1 MSLSFEEHILGE
13 FSEQGYVNQQI
24 FPQPNPKKLQTKPD
38 KQSLKR
44 VQHNQENNLV
54 RNQGKRSPGFPKEK
68 QNGKQFRTNGGWQDS
83 PSREPLKQILAP
95 NHANNKVM
103 DQQEVSKR
111 PLPMQGSS
119 GVQKAPLKRGNA
131 LGHDVKGRSPKSFTS
146 DSNSRPNVNGKQLSA
161 KGPNALHHTDVRNNK
176 QTNGHKFQTMRSNPQ
191 SHEGRDDKV
200 ISDFPN
206 EQVVSASQAGCKT
219 RQRHVDQQRFVG
231 HSDGQELHHSSC
243 PLPVNQVQRP
253 VLETVFEGDTPDGT
267 LNKSMNET
275 ELEFQLGETMQAQ
288 QALQQAQRV
297 ASDVG
302 SDPDKNGNSGLIF
315 DQDGKQ
321 SVVFQCMDQQRK
333 DGSVRRLE
341 NIENMEDRIHQ
352 PTICRQDSHEER
364 LGHSAD
370 DKSKEWPNHDSVSVS
385 NGSVD
390 QCCSK
395 EKTQQ
400 HKATDRHNFDRDHEE
415 KLRENKE
422 TAEAKEKCS
431 VEMTRPDPYELLMR
445 QDAQL
450 RQLQEQVMFV
460 VKGIIAR

>member
-1 MSLSFEEHILGE
+1 MSLSFEEHTPGE

-24 FPQPNPKKLQTKPD
+24 FPQPNPKKLQTKPH

-95 NHANNKVM
+95 NHADIKVM
-103 DQQEVSKR
+103 DQQQVSKR

-131 LGHDVKGRSPKSFTS
+131 LGNDVKGRSPKSFIS
-146 DSNSRPNVNGKQLSA
+146 DSNSRSKVNGKQLSA
-161 KGPNALHHTDVRNNK
+161 KGPHALHHTDVRNNQ
-176 QTNGHKFQTMRSNPQ
+176 QTNGHKFQIMQSSPQ
-191 SHEGRDDKV
+191 SHEGRNDKV
-200 ISDFPN
+200 ISDFSS
-206 EQVVSASQAGCKT
+206 EQVVPPNQPAGNT
-219 RQRHVDQQRFVG
+219 RQRHVDQRQFLG
-231 HSDGQELHHSSC
+231 HSDGQELHHNSC

-267 LNKSMNET
+267 LNKSMNKT

-288 QALQQAQRV
+288 EALQQAQRV

-302 SDPDKNGNSGLIF
+302 RDPDKNGNPGLIF

-321 SVVFQCMDQQRK
+321 NVVFQCMEQQRK
-333 DGSVRRLE
+333 EGSVSRRGNL
-341 NIENMEDRIHQ
+341 ENMEDRINQ
-352 PTICRQDSHEER
+352 PIICRQDSHKEMP
-364 LGHSAD
+364 GCSTVSA
-370 DKSKEWPNHDSVSVS
+370 S
-385 NGSVD
+385 NSRMD
-390 QCCSK
+390 QACS
-395 EKTQQ
+395 ETTQEF
-400 HKATDRHNFDRDHEE
+400 KVTDRHTFDRDHAE
-415 KLRENKE
+415 KLPENKE
-422 TAEAKEKCS
+422 TADVVTRQATQKCS
-431 VEMTRPDPYELLMR
+431 AEMTRPDPYELLMR

-460 VKGIIAR
+460 VSEWLPDEFK

>member
-1 MSLSFEEHILGE
+1 
-13 FSEQGYVNQQI
+13 
-24 FPQPNPKKLQTKPD
+24 
-38 KQSLKR
+38 
-44 VQHNQENNLV
+44 
-54 RNQGKRSPGFPKEK
+54 
-68 QNGKQFRTNGGWQDS
+68 
-83 PSREPLKQILAP
+83 
-95 NHANNKVM
+95 
-103 DQQEVSKR
+103 
-111 PLPMQGSS
+111 MQGSS

-146 DSNSRPNVNGKQLSA
+146 DSNSRSKVNGKQLSA
-161 KGPNALHHTDVRNNK
+161 KGPNALHHTDTRNYQ
-176 QTNGHKFQTMRSNPQ
+176 QTNGHEFQILRSNPQ

-200 ISDFPN
+200 ISVFPN
-206 EQVVSASQAGCKT
+206 EQVVSASQPGCKT
-219 RQRHVDQQRFVG
+219 RQRNVDQRRFVG
-231 HSDGQELHHSSC
+231 HSDGQELHHNSC
-243 PLPVNQVQRP
+243 PPPVNQVQRP

-288 QALQQAQRV
+288 EALQQAQRV

-302 SDPDKNGNSGLIF
+302 RDPDKNGNPGLIF

-321 SVVFQCMDQQRK
+321 NVVFQCMDQQRK
-333 DGSVRRLE
+333 DGSVHRLE
-341 NIENMEDRIHQ
+341 NIEKMEDRMHQ
-352 PTICRQDSHEER
+352 PIICRQDSHEER
-364 LGHSAD
+364 LRHSAD
-370 DKSKEWPNHDSVSVS
+370 DKSKEWPNHASVSVS

-395 EKTQQ
+395 EKTQ

-415 KLRENKE
+415 KLPENKE
-422 TAEAKEKCS
+422 TAEANQKCS
-431 VEMTRPDPYELLMR
+431 VEMTRPDPYELLTR